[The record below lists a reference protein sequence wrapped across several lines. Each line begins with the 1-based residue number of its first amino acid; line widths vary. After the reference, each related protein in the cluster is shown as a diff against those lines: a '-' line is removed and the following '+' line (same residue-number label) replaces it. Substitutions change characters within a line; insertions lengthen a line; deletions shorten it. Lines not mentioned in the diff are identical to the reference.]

1 MSKILVKAFCIQY
14 FCIHISSDNL
24 KVGLSDFPTLCV
36 MLPVLFLQ
44 TRELLFLSLE
54 RGTTTSGF
62 GEWIRLGVVRSPTI
76 YLGRIPEEN
85 LLLLL
90 LRRNVVGQ
98 IEALLLIHPGGSSG
112 RA

>member
-1 MSKILVKAFCIQY
+1 MDGRKILYKTTETMKLNVEKLVIPATNSLTQKIG
-14 FCIHISSDNL
+14 IISA
-24 KVGLSDFPTLCV
+24 
-36 MLPVLFLQ
+36 VL
-44 TRELLFLSLE
+44 LL
-54 RGTTTSGF
+54 
-62 GEWIRLGVVRSPTI
+62 RLGVVRSPTI

-85 LLLLL
+85 LLLL

>member
-1 MSKILVKAFCIQY
+1 
-14 FCIHISSDNL
+14 
-24 KVGLSDFPTLCV
+24 

-85 LLLLL
+85 LVL

>member
-1 MSKILVKAFCIQY
+1 MSKILVQAFYIQY

-76 YLGRIPEEN
+76 YLGRIP
-85 LLLLL
+85 
-90 LRRNVVGQ
+90 RGAAGCYKNVVGQ
-98 IEALLLIHPGGSSG
+98 IEALLLIHPGSSSSG

>member
-1 MSKILVKAFCIQY
+1 
-14 FCIHISSDNL
+14 
-24 KVGLSDFPTLCV
+24 

-85 LLLLL
+85 LLLL
-90 LRRNVVGQ
+90 RRNVVGQ

>member
-1 MSKILVKAFCIQY
+1 
-14 FCIHISSDNL
+14 
-24 KVGLSDFPTLCV
+24 
-36 MLPVLFLQ
+36 MLLL

-90 LRRNVVGQ
+90 RRNVVGQ